1 LLENLLDIEQLL
13 SQGVVTGLWWMLAQ
27 LFSAMC
33 AWANRHGRRHSVSVT
48 LEEEQALL
56 IESIEVAN
64 GMAEGSLDLL
74 GHTDN
79 RPGSNNPFHQKIGG
93 GTVCEAYAENPI
105 GDREKA

>member
-1 LLENLLDIEQLL
+1 MVDV
-13 SQGVVTGLWWMLAQ
+13 SSTV
-27 LFSAMC
+27 SAMC